1 MYRAF
6 FQLKSKPFETTADS
20 AFLWLGEKYK
30 EALAAL
36 RYGVLENKG
45 FLLMTGDAGIGKTTL
60 VRALTEGLD
69 NSVLWAVINDPKRQR
84 LDFYNGIA
92 RGFGIAKEFS
102 SKVQFLIQFSHF
114 LHTAAEEGK
123 KVLLLID
130 DCQLLSQEML
140 EELRLLSN
148 IEKDDAKLI
157 NIFFVGQRQFNEMLS
172 QPSNRAVRQ
181 RLALRVDLPALTS
194 SETEEYILH
203 RLKVAGSEE
212 KIFSAKA
219 MGSIHRASMG
229 IPKRINSICE
239 HALVAGGTESRR
251 ILDHKNIEESL
262 GELKLPLAPAAE
274 EAADLPVAKSP
285 AQQVH
290 DKKAA
295 GLADELSATSS
306 DRLETPR
313 GGWWK
318 YTLAAVLLAA
328 ISVSFVYLRKKS
340 PEVAAVEPRA
350 AVQQTSVKE
359 VAQVIASPALA
370 VLEENKSVI
379 NEKKAAEL
387 KHSILL
393 NAYSSN
399 ENGRQGAMQSP
410 ASGDMTKTQIGM
422 QADTADSGSTT
433 GKEKEHPA
441 QGEGRPT
448 GIETA
453 KAVVIPQGEEKTT
466 VPGEQ
471 VKVGQAVQKVP
482 DLPNTLILPLA
493 ADSLKLTEEA
503 SRELKDFIKKLQFH
517 PGAQLL
523 IKGFVASGTESP
535 QNTRLSLE
543 RAMAVEKLLLAGGID
558 AARLQVKGMGNQEPI
573 ASNSTSDGR
582 KKNRRVEVVVIG
594 NGR

>member
-6 FQLKSKPFETTADS
+6 FHLKSKPFETTADS

-60 VRALTEGLD
+60 IRALIKSLD
-69 NSVLWAVINDPKRQR
+69 NSVLWAVINDPERER
-84 LDFYNGIA
+84 LDFYNAIA
-92 RGFGIAKEFS
+92 KGFGITKEFS

-157 NIFFVGQRQFNEMLS
+157 NIFFVGQRQFNDMLS

-203 RLKVAGSEE
+203 RLKIAGSEE
-212 KIFSAKA
+212 NIFSGKA
-219 MGSIHRASMG
+219 MQMVHRASMG

-239 HALVAGGTESRR
+239 HALVAGGNASRR
-251 ILDHKNIEESL
+251 ILDQKNIEECL
-262 GELKLPLAPAAE
+262 GELKLPLTPAPAGS
-274 EAADLPVAKSP
+274 ADSQLAKSS

-290 DKKAA
+290 VKKVADF
-295 GLADELSATSS
+295 ADELIATPS
-306 DRLETPR
+306 
-313 GGWWK
+313 GWWK
-318 YTLAAVLLAA
+318 YALTAVLLVC
-328 ISVSFVYLRKKS
+328 IGVSFAYLRKKS
-340 PEVAAVEPRA
+340 PEVTGVESRA
-350 AVQQTSVKE
+350 AVRQASVKE
-359 VAQVIASPALA
+359 VAQVIASPALS

-387 KHSILL
+387 KHSILV

-399 ENGRQGAMQSP
+399 DNERQGAVQSP
-410 ASGDMTKTQIGM
+410 VSGNGGQSQTGAT
-422 QADTADSGSTT
+422 DSGSA
-433 GKEKEHPA
+433 GK
-441 QGEGRPT
+441 GEDRQTVQEGLPT

-453 KAVVIPQGEEKTT
+453 TAVVARAGEKTRISA
-466 VPGEQ
+466 EQ
-471 VKVGQAVQKVP
+471 VVDRQAAQKTP
-482 DLPNTLILPLA
+482 ELPNRLILPLA
-493 ADSLKLTEEA
+493 ANSLKLTEEA
-503 SRELKDFIKKLQFH
+503 GRELKDFLEKLKFH
-517 PGAQLL
+517 PEAQLL
-523 IKGFVASGTESP
+523 IKGFVASGVESP
-535 QNTRLSLE
+535 QNTKLSLD

-558 AARLQVKGMGNQEPI
+558 AARLQVKGMGIQEPI
-573 ASNSTSDGR
+573 ASNSSSDGR
-582 KKNRRVEVVVIG
+582 KKNRRVEVVVSVPG
-594 NGR
+594 Q